1 MTALVAAG
9 VDVGRDYLDVAFAPQ
24 GRGFRAPNTAGGVE
38 TILARLRRAGARKV
52 VMESIGS
59 FGARLVRAL
68 AEAGF
73 EVGVSI
79 RAGSRRC
86 GWPRAAGPRPTDWT
100 RR

>member
-59 FGARLVRAL
+59 FGASMRCARRRTSASIARSL
-68 AEAGF
+68 AR
-73 EVGVSI
+73 S
-79 RAGSRRC
+79 
-86 GWPRAAGPRPTDWT
+86 
-100 RR
+100 